1 MSLTEFAVIVFG
13 LFAGYWVVGKLFFRR
28 PPAPPPAG
36 DQARAAPAPPVDA
49 PPWYDVLEVAPTAA
63 PAEVDAAYQRLR
75 SQYHPDKVASLGQE
89 LQDLATQKSQQI
101 SAAYRDALR
110 ARDRFPPGGTAP

>member
-1 MSLTEFAVIVFG
+1 MSLTDFAVIVFG

-28 PPAPPPAG
+28 PPTPPPGVAHV
-36 DQARAAPAPPVDA
+36 PAPHTTEA
-49 PPWYDVLEVAPTAA
+49 PPWYDVLQVAPTAT

-101 SAAYRDALR
+101 SAAYRDSLQSR
-110 ARDRFPPGGTAP
+110 EQFPPGGTAP

>member
-28 PPAPPPAG
+28 PPAPPPA
-36 DQARAAPAPPVDA
+36 APPAHPPTDA
-49 PPWYDVLEVAPTAA
+49 PPWYHVLEVAPTAA

-101 SAAYRDALR
+101 SAAYRDALQS
-110 ARDRFPPGGTAP
+110 RDRFPPNGTAP

>member
-1 MSLTEFAVIVFG
+1 MSLTDFAVIVFG

-28 PPAPPPAG
+28 PPTPGPGPAH
-36 DQARAAPAPPVDA
+36 APAPHQADA
-49 PPWYDVLEVAPTAA
+49 SPWYDVLQVAPTAT
-63 PAEVDAAYQRLR
+63 PDEVDAAYQRLR

-101 SAAYRDALR
+101 SAAYRDALQ
-110 ARDRFPPGGTAP
+110 ARGPSPPNGTTP